1 MYPYEILAT
10 GPGVGILEVVADAL
24 SIDGIKK
31 SLPQGMSTLVEYFR
45 YNFGEPNT
53 STFKRARD
61 AFAESLAAYSLVSYI
76 L

>member
-1 MYPYEILAT
+1 M
-10 GPGVGILEVVADAL
+10 VEVVPDAL

-31 SLPQGMSTLVEYFR
+31 ALPAEMSTLMDYWK
-45 YNFGEPNT
+45 YNFGEPSS

-61 AFAESLAAYSLVSYI
+61 AFAESLAGYSLVSYI